1 VSHRRRR
8 SPGCT
13 AAPPAARRGVAAL
26 LVLLLP
32 LVPLPARIGWSRPAP
47 GGVPSDS
54 GAPAPR
60 RSVSYDTRTM
70 GTYASIVVVTSDSV
84 RTAAVATRAMAEFWR
99 IDSLMSNWTTTSEVA
114 RVNRVAARAAT
125 PVEPEVARVI
135 DAALTIGRQSE
146 GAFDITVEPLVR
158 AWGFIGGPRH
168 VPSDSAAAAAA
179 RLVGSSRLHFDP
191 ATRLLRFDRD
201 GMRIDLGGIAKGHAV
216 DVVADSLRAHGVT
229 DALVNLSGNM
239 LAIGRPAGRESW
251 RIGVRDPRDRM
262 PYFARLDLHS
272 GEGISTS
279 AKYEQFVAQN
289 GRTYGHIMD
298 PRIGRPA
305 DGLIGVTVIAPTAM
319 IADGWS
325 TSLFVLGPV
334 DGVRTARE
342 RADVAAIL
350 IQPGRDGVD
359 TAWVESALRDRF
371 VLEPAAQPMF
381 HVVYF

>member
-1 VSHRRRR
+1 M
-8 SPGCT
+8 
-13 AAPPAARRGVAAL
+13 
-26 LVLLLP
+26 
-32 LVPLPARIGWSRPAP
+32 
-47 GGVPSDS
+47 
-54 GAPAPR
+54 
-60 RSVSYDTRTM
+60 SYDTRTM

-125 PVEPEVARVI
+125 PVEPEVAGVI

>member
-1 VSHRRRR
+1 M
-8 SPGCT
+8 
-13 AAPPAARRGVAAL
+13 
-26 LVLLLP
+26 
-32 LVPLPARIGWSRPAP
+32 
-47 GGVPSDS
+47 
-54 GAPAPR
+54 
-60 RSVSYDTRTM
+60 SYDTRTM

-272 GEGISTS
+272 GEGIWTS

>member
-1 VSHRRRR
+1 M
-8 SPGCT
+8 
-13 AAPPAARRGVAAL
+13 
-26 LVLLLP
+26 
-32 LVPLPARIGWSRPAP
+32 
-47 GGVPSDS
+47 
-54 GAPAPR
+54 
-60 RSVSYDTRTM
+60 SYDTRTM
-70 GTYASIVVVTSDSV
+70 GTYASIGGVTSDSV
-84 RTAAVATRAMAEFWR
+84 RTAAVAPRAMAEFWR
-99 IDSLMSNWTTTSEVA
+99 IDSRMSNWTTTSAVA
-114 RVNRVAARAAT
+114 RVTRVAARAAT

>member
-1 VSHRRRR
+1 
-8 SPGCT
+8 
-13 AAPPAARRGVAAL
+13 
-26 LVLLLP
+26 
-32 LVPLPARIGWSRPAP
+32 
-47 GGVPSDS
+47 
-54 GAPAPR
+54 
-60 RSVSYDTRTM
+60 VSYDTRTM

-99 IDSLMSNWTTTSEVA
+99 IDSLMSNWTATSEVA

>member
-1 VSHRRRR
+1 
-8 SPGCT
+8 
-13 AAPPAARRGVAAL
+13 
-26 LVLLLP
+26 
-32 LVPLPARIGWSRPAP
+32 
-47 GGVPSDS
+47 
-54 GAPAPR
+54 
-60 RSVSYDTRTM
+60 VSYDTRTM

>member
-1 VSHRRRR
+1 M
-8 SPGCT
+8 
-13 AAPPAARRGVAAL
+13 
-26 LVLLLP
+26 
-32 LVPLPARIGWSRPAP
+32 
-47 GGVPSDS
+47 
-54 GAPAPR
+54 
-60 RSVSYDTRTM
+60 SYDTRTM

-99 IDSLMSNWTTTSEVA
+99 IDSLMSNWTATSEVA

>member
-1 VSHRRRR
+1 
-8 SPGCT
+8 
-13 AAPPAARRGVAAL
+13 
-26 LVLLLP
+26 
-32 LVPLPARIGWSRPAP
+32 
-47 GGVPSDS
+47 
-54 GAPAPR
+54 
-60 RSVSYDTRTM
+60 
-70 GTYASIVVVTSDSV
+70 
-84 RTAAVATRAMAEFWR
+84 
-99 IDSLMSNWTTTSEVA
+99 
-114 RVNRVAARAAT
+114 
-125 PVEPEVARVI
+125 
-135 DAALTIGRQSE
+135 
-146 GAFDITVEPLVR
+146 VR

>member
-1 VSHRRRR
+1 M
-8 SPGCT
+8 
-13 AAPPAARRGVAAL
+13 
-26 LVLLLP
+26 
-32 LVPLPARIGWSRPAP
+32 
-47 GGVPSDS
+47 
-54 GAPAPR
+54 
-60 RSVSYDTRTM
+60 SYDTRTM

-84 RTAAVATRAMAEFWR
+84 RTAAVATRSMAEFWR

>member
-1 VSHRRRR
+1 M
-8 SPGCT
+8 
-13 AAPPAARRGVAAL
+13 
-26 LVLLLP
+26 
-32 LVPLPARIGWSRPAP
+32 
-47 GGVPSDS
+47 
-54 GAPAPR
+54 
-60 RSVSYDTRTM
+60 SYDTRTM